1 MTQEPKAPPAP
12 VGVVYNTSMARVDAT
27 LALAALHVAS
37 SRRQARVN
45 GVCVTGSSF
54 EAAVFCDIVAR
65 FYTGTTRAPSS
76 NTALPIGFSADPG
89 ARNPLLIEAAVTRT
103 RPDGRPQYIRTIQRV
118 TDTAAPDALLRNAV
132 TLTAETIVILSAP
145 STWIAR
151 SLALADTPALYRK
164 HVRQILVVEAGDLE
178 RDLSAHDAFVKRY
191 LLGST
196 REAPAEVARSIV
208 SVGREVGE
216 ALSVPLDR
224 IQNAFPSDA
233 PNPVADAL
241 GASHEG
247 LIRLQDLAAVHYG
260 VYPDSGFFMLQG
272 TRIAVNP
279 ARRDECLAAL
289 IQDVEDLTLAAAQIL
304 MIVRRHTTP

>member
-27 LALAALHVAS
+27 LALAALHIAS
-37 SRRQARVN
+37 SRRRVRVN
-45 GVCVTGSSF
+45 GICVTGSSF

-65 FYTGTTRAPSS
+65 FYTGTRAPSS

-89 ARNPLLIEAAVTRT
+89 ARNPFLIDAAVKRT
-103 RPDGRPQYIRTIQRV
+103 RPDGQPQYIRTIQRV

-132 TLTAETIVILSAP
+132 TLTPETIVILSAP
-145 STWIAR
+145 ATWIAR

-164 HVRQILVVEAGDLE
+164 HVKQVMVVEAGDLE
-178 RDLSAHDAFVKRY
+178 RDLSAHDAFLKRY

-196 REAPAEVARSIV
+196 REAPAEVARPIV

-247 LIRLQDLAAVHYG
+247 LIQLQDLAAVHYG
-260 VYPDSGFFMLQG
+260 VYPDSGFFTLHG

-289 IQDVEDLTLAAAQIL
+289 ISLATSKPAASPA
-304 MIVRRHTTP
+304 RGG

>member
-12 VGVVYNTSMARVDAT
+12 VGVVYNTSMARVDAA

-89 ARNPLLIEAAVTRT
+89 ARNPQLIEAAVTHV
-103 RPDGRPQYIRTIQRV
+103 RPDGQTQYVRTIHRV
-118 TDTAAPDALLRNAV
+118 SDTAAPDALLRNAV
-132 TLTAETIVILSAP
+132 TLTAETIVVLSAP
-145 STWIAR
+145 ATWIAR
-151 SLALADTPALYRK
+151 SFALADTPALYRK
-164 HVRQILVVEAGDLE
+164 YVKQIIVVEAGDLE
-178 RDLSAHDAFVKRY
+178 RDLPANEAFMKR
-191 LLGST
+191 SP
-196 REAPAEVARSIV
+196 RPVV

-224 IQNAFPSDA
+224 IQSAFPSSAD
-233 PNPVADAL
+233 NPVADAV
-241 GASHEG
+241 AAAHEG
-247 LIRLQDLAAVHYG
+247 VIQLHDVAAVHYG
-260 VYPDSGFFMLQG
+260 LYPDSGFFTLNG
-272 TRIAVNP
+272 TRLSVSP
-279 ARRDECLAAL
+279 SKRDECVAAL
-289 IQDVEDLTLAAAQIL
+289 ISLATSKTAAPPARGGRNSQKL
-304 MIVRRHTTP
+304 A

>member
-27 LALAALHVAS
+27 LALAALHIAS

-65 FYTGTTRAPSS
+65 FYTGTRAPSS

-103 RPDGRPQYIRTIQRV
+103 RPDGQPQYIRMIQRV

-132 TLTAETIVILSAP
+132 TLTATIVILSAP
-145 STWIAR
+145 ATWIAR

-164 HVRQILVVEAGDLE
+164 HVKQVMVVEAGDLE
-178 RDLSAHDAFVKRY
+178 RDLSAHDAFLKRY

-196 REAPAEVARSIV
+196 REAPAEVARPIV

-247 LIRLQDLAAVHYG
+247 LIQLQDLAAVHYG
-260 VYPDSGFFMLQG
+260 VYPDSGFFTLHG

-289 IQDVEDLTLAAAQIL
+289 ISLATSKPAASPA
-304 MIVRRHTTP
+304 RGG